1 MLKSK
6 LLLTG
11 LLALSLVGCATRS
24 KPHVIVQHSLP
35 DARLLADCPVPALD
49 PSTNGELADGAL
61 ALLDSLAGCNDDKA
75 ALREWAKTLKGAS
88 NARTP

>member
-1 MLKSK
+1 MLKFK

-11 LLALSLVGCATRS
+11 LLASSLMGCATRS
-24 KPHVIVQHSLP
+24 AAPVIVQHSLP
-35 DARLLADCPVPALD
+35 DARLLADCPVPVID
-49 PSTNGELADGAL
+49 PSTNAELADGAL

-75 ALREWAKTLKGAS
+75 ALREWAKTLKGAR